1 MLKNGDEVV
10 NQSFVIA
17 KTFKILLVSSH
28 SN

>member
-1 MLKNGDEVV
+1 MLKKGDELV